1 MNIENNDDIQKIAL
15 VAIHKK
21 GYTIRIQKTI
31 VELEMDIPVIFFIAE
46 KKGFFFKSGKPIEL
60 LGLIELGEI
69 RGENW
74 RLSNEEYKSLFVD

>member
-1 MNIENNDDIQKIAL
+1 MVIEDNDDIQKIAL

-21 GYTIRIQKTI
+21 GYNVRLQRTMI
-31 VELEMDIPVIFFIAE
+31 ELKRSNSVVFFIAE
-46 KKGFFFKSGKPIEL
+46 KEGYFFKSSNLTEL

-74 RLSNEEYKSLFVD
+74 RLSNEEYKSIFLD